1 MTEAIVLLRI
11 KNNMFT
17 EGKVMDN
24 TNNSWHVKSVHEALH
39 FYPRVLEQPIVK
51 LTPTQ
56 QKKQSKTTMRSFV
69 ATRKQK
75 RG

>member
-1 MTEAIVLLRI
+1 MTEATALLHI

-17 EGKVMDN
+17 EGKDMNN
-24 TNNSWHVKSVHEALH
+24 TNNSWHINSVQEALH
-39 FYPRVLEQPIVK
+39 FYPRLLEQPIVK
-51 LTPTQ
+51 STPTE

>member
-17 EGKVMDN
+17 EGKDMDN
-24 TNNSWHVKSVHEALH
+24 TNNSWHVNSAQEALH
-39 FYPRVLEQPIVK
+39 FYPRLLEQPIVK
-51 LTPTQ
+51 LTPTE
-56 QKKQSKTTMRSFV
+56 QKKQSKTTMRTFV
-69 ATRKQK
+69 ATRRQK